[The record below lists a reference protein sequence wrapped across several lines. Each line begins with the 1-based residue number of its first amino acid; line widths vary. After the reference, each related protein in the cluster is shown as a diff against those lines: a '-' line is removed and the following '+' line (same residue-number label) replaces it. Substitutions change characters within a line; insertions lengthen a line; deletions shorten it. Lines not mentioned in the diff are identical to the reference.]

1 MARKK
6 KEKVEDDPEI
16 KRLKEGQKLIDQ
28 VRSKIGNTAER
39 TGRANE
45 FLPEEMRRKQEI
57 LEKEADKDVIRKIIE
72 LKKRIQLNVAVAK
85 YDDGDQTPLK
95 GDALQFLK
103 YQWSSGMDCNPL
115 SPHNDHLSGWLRALW
130 WGDYDLVMS
139 FINRVKKDQ
148 ISKLLE
154 HRESLMNMSAI
165 FHVIAGARTLH
176 GDSDRMKEYRIE
188 ARKIGNVKEDHEKIF
203 RKLIELGANI
213 HAKDVAGYT
222 PLHHCLTSV
231 GNSITLS
238 MARELLLAGANPN
251 EQNRFGCTPLMEPI
265 IINHLERIKLLL
277 DFGADPD
284 IKDNDG
290 VSMRKLG
297 GNDHSEVAALIR
309 KSDKERSKKARAAAK
324 DEAGGSLRLCNVCQ
338 VDGDTKRCTGCYM
351 VWYCGQKC
359 QQANW
364 SDHKEKCKTT
374 KKQYRDVILIE
385 EKTVVQSLSSKKCY
399 VNNVGDLPSKKH
411 FVVKVQVDM
420 GDAGNGPL
428 LIYNKDKS
436 LAGRLLRTR
445 QEEVFDMLID
455 SIKKKGYKGL
465 KGYFYA
471 IYIGEISKDGEECK
485 DGKPEAKLLKIN
497 PVEILPLETW

>member
-1 MARKK
+1 M
-6 KEKVEDDPEI
+6 
-16 KRLKEGQKLIDQ
+16 
-28 VRSKIGNTAER
+28 T
-39 TGRANE
+39 
-45 FLPEEMRRKQEI
+45 RKQEI
-57 LEKEADKDVIRKIIE
+57 LEKEAEKDVIRKIIE
-72 LKKRIQLNVAVAK
+72 LKKSIQLNVAVAK

-251 EQNRFGCTPLMEPI
+251 EQNRFGSTPLMEPI
-265 IINHLERIKLLL
+265 TINHLERIKLLL

-290 VSMRKLG
+290 VS
-297 GNDHSEVAALIR
+297 
-309 KSDKERSKKARAAAK
+309 
-324 DEAGGSLRLCNVCQ
+324 LRLCNVCQ
-338 VDGDTKRCTGCYM
+338 VDGDTKRCTGCFM

-374 KKQYRDVILIE
+374 KKQYRHMILIE

-471 IYIGEISKDGEECK
+471 IFIGELIKDGKEGK

-497 PVEILPLETW
+497 PVEILPLE